1 MKKYIG
7 FVILLIAFVCFMGCT
22 QTPVPEA
29 ITPSPTTVPTVVPT
43 TELTPAPTTLPITD
57 VKIVI
62 PVATRTTSPMNKKV
76 VTTIHMRNNA
86 FVPEELTAL
95 PGTGITWINDDS
107 AVHSVKT
114 IGNATGM
121 FNSGDILPGSQWSY
135 TFGQRVGRY
144 EFTCSYHPE
153 MRGAIIIKYP

>member
-7 FVILLIAFVCFMGCT
+7 VVILLIAFVCFMGCT
-22 QTPVPEA
+22 QTPVTEA
-29 ITPSPTTVPTVVPT
+29 VTTLPTTVPTVVPT
-43 TELTPAPTTLPITD
+43 TELTPASTTLPITD

-62 PVATRTTSPMNKKV
+62 PVATRTTSPMNMKV
-76 VTTIHMRNNA
+76 VTAIHMRNNT

-135 TFGQRVGRY
+135 TFGQREGRY

-153 MRGAIIIKYP
+153 MKGAIIIKYP